1 MAKTEIQRLSVDEAK
16 ARIRDDTAGMRRLYT
31 QYRDIAQKRIE
42 RMSKSEFASTA
53 TYMRNAS
60 GFAKLKDVK
69 PENFAKAFSELSKF
83 VSAKGSSIK
92 GQEEIRE
99 RTIHT
104 LRSQGLD
111 VNRGNYNAVISIFE
125 EARKRKLVYG
135 SDKVV
140 AVADYMLSA
149 DDSTKDDIFEHLS
162 DYLDKADEL
171 SIPDG
176 NGYETDEMIDMFDD
190 FDDYFDE

>member
-16 ARIRDDTAGMRRLYT
+16 ARIRDDTAGMRRLYS

-42 RMSKSEFASTA
+42 RMGKSDFASTE
-53 TYMRNAS
+53 TYIRNS
-60 GFAKLKDVK
+60 KGFAKLSDIR

-99 RTIHT
+99 RTIKT

-111 VNRGNYNAVISIFE
+111 VNKGNYNAVISIFE
-125 EARKRKLVYG
+125 EVRRRKLLYG

-140 AVADYMLSA
+140 AVADYMMA
-149 DDSTKDDIFEHLS
+149 TDDSTKDDIFEHLS
-162 DYLDKADEL
+162 DYLDMADEL

-176 NGYETDEMIDMFDD
+176 NGYETEEMIDMFDD